1 MDDCVGTEE
10 GMQFAKVHGMME
22 YFECS
27 CSAGSTEEVEA
38 PFRFIAN
45 QSASTRYQSRDV
57 NMDASY

>member
-1 MDDCVGTEE
+1 
-10 GMQFAKVHGMME
+10 MME

-27 CSAGSTEEVEA
+27 CNAGSMEEAEA

-45 QSASTRYQSRDV
+45 QSASTRTDRYQSRDV